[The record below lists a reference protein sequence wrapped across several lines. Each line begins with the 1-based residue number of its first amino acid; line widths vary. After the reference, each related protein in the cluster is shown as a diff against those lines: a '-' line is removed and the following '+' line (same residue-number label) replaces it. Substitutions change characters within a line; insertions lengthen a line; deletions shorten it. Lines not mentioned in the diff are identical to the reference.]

1 MTRAALAASRE
12 AAARRGLD
20 VERAVV
26 LQSSNRLTVH
36 LQPCDAIARVAVQ
49 SARGGAAL
57 EVAIAE
63 RLAQTTAPVAPLD
76 PRVAPEVVDEGGF
89 AITFWTYCRPVRP
102 AALDAGEYADAL
114 ARLHHGMRAVD
125 APPGLGHFTD
135 RVAEA
140 RGLVDDPANESPIS
154 PADRDLVSAT
164 LLDDTEA
171 VLARASSEQL
181 LHGEPHPGNTIRS
194 DAGIVFVDLETCCR
208 GPVEFDI
215 AHATI
220 VEGAPPTEVARRYP
234 GADVELV
241 RACWRLTVAMAIA
254 WRFDPGD
261 QLPDGTA
268 RARRW
273 ATQLS
278 SS

>member
-1 MTRAALAASRE
+1 MATRH
-12 AAARRGLD
+12 GLL

-36 LQPCDAIARVAVQ
+36 LQPCDTVARVATQ
-49 SARGGAAL
+49 SARAGAAS
-57 EVAIAE
+57 EVAVVE
-63 RLAQTTAPVAPLD
+63 RLAATTAPVAPLD
-76 PRVAPEVVDEGGF
+76 PRFGPQVFDDGEF
-89 AITFWTYCRPVRP
+89 AITFWAYCRPVTS
-102 AALDAGEYADAL
+102 AALDARQYADAL
-114 ARLHHGMRAVD
+114 ARLHDGMRAAE

-140 RGLVDDPANESPIS
+140 QGLVDDVANESPIQED
-154 PADRDLVSAT
+154 DRDLVSAT
-164 LLDDTEA
+164 LRDGAAA
-171 VLARASSEQL
+171 VRARARPEQL
-181 LHGEPHPGNTIRS
+181 LHGEPHPGNTIRTDS
-194 DAGIVFVDLETCCR
+194 GVVFVDLETCCR

-241 RACWRLTVAMAIA
+241 RACWRLTLALAIA

-268 RARRW
+268 RARSW
-273 ATQLS
+273 ATQLRADPNAAR
-278 SS
+278 